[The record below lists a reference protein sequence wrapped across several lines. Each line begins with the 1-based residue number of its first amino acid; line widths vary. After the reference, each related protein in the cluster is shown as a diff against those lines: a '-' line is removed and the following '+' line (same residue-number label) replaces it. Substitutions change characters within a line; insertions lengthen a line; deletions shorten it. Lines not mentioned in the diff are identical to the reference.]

1 MIERSEQKPIK
12 VAAAQFCA
20 VGADI
25 ESNIDSHVRLIEDA
39 GRLGVDLVVFP
50 ELSLTG
56 YTSETLDSDPE
67 RCVIAPQG
75 SVLSPLLDACRRC
88 AVVAIVGAS
97 LRGRQGLELASLV
110 IDRQGR
116 VAATYGKQHL
126 DGHEKNWFVAGQ
138 ESRLITFDGWSLGL
152 GICYDSSFPEHCRSL
167 ALEGADLYLVSGAF
181 PVGAS
186 DHRRSVYIPARA
198 LENTVFVAFS
208 NYIGAH
214 DGLTYCGHSAIAGP
228 DGQLLA
234 DAGPDQPG
242 LAVAVLDP
250 GLLREARRS
259 LQMLND
265 RRSSYPPAHAISLD
279 NSHATSLD
287 NF

>member
-1 MIERSEQKPIK
+1 MTGRSELKPIK
-12 VAAAQFCA
+12 IAAAQFCA
-20 VGADI
+20 TSADI
-25 ESNIDSHVRLIEDA
+25 LSNVESHVRLIEDA
-39 GRLGVDLVVFP
+39 GKLDVDLVVFP

-56 YTSETLDSDPE
+56 YAAETLDSDPE

-75 SVLSPLLDACRRC
+75 PDMAPLLDACRRC
-88 AVVAIVGAS
+88 GVVAVVGGS
-97 LRGRQGLELASLV
+97 LRGRRGLELSSLV

-116 VAATYGKQHL
+116 LAATYGKQHL
-126 DGHEKNWFVAGQ
+126 DGDEKIWFVAGH
-138 ESRLITFDGWSLGL
+138 ESRLVTLDGWTLGL

-181 PVGAS
+181 PVGPS

-198 LENTVFVAFS
+198 LENTIFVAFS
-208 NYIGAH
+208 NYVGAH
-214 DGLTYCGHSAIAGP
+214 DGVTYGGRSTIASP
-228 DGQLLA
+228 DGRLLA

-265 RRSSYPPAHAISLD
+265 RRPNYPPGYATKLD
-279 NSHATSLD
+279 SS
-287 NF
+287 